1 MDNNYKDRLEI
12 AALQGK
18 ELAILGVILHLQGEL
33 RKIKAE
39 RVKLKKSETK

>member
-12 AALQGK
+12 VNLQGK
-18 ELAILGVILHLQGEL
+18 ELAILEVILHLQREL

-39 RVKLKKSETK
+39 RIKLEKVQ